1 MPVYNRIAEFHDEM
15 TEWRRE
21 IHAHPEIC
29 FEEVRTAQLVQR
41 KLESWGI
48 EVHSGIAKTGV
59 VGVLRGQGSG
69 TGSIGLR
76 ADMDALPL
84 LEESDLPYKSTI
96 PGKMH
101 ACGHDGHT
109 AMLLG
114 AARYLAETRNFD
126 GSVVFIFQPAEEGG
140 GGAKVMI
147 DEGLFERFPCD
158 TVWGMHNDPR
168 LPLGA
173 IATRAGGFLAGGDR
187 AYITIRGRGA
197 HAARPHEGIDPV
209 AVGFHLYLGLQLIV
223 SRNINPMEQAVV
235 SVCEFHAG
243 TASNVIAETAAM
255 SVSIRTFDAKLRAF
269 MEERV
274 RAVCDG
280 IAKTHGC
287 TIDLNYVPGYP
298 PLINHVAEASFA
310 ADVAEEVSGAAL
322 VDREGVASMG
332 SEDFAYMLEAKPGA
346 FIRLGQAAPGKD
358 FGLHH
363 PRYDFN
369 DEILPV
375 GASYWATLVERSL
388 PRDAGT
394 IT

>member
-29 FEEVRTAQLVQR
+29 FEEVRTAALIQR

-69 TGSIGLR
+69 NGSIGLR

-84 LEESDLPYKSTI
+84 SEETDLPYKSTI

-187 AYITIRGRGA
+187 AYITIRG
-197 HAARPHEGIDPV
+197 
-209 AVGFHLYLGLQLIV
+209 
-223 SRNINPMEQAVV
+223 
-235 SVCEFHAG
+235 
-243 TASNVIAETAAM
+243 
-255 SVSIRTFDAKLRAF
+255 
-269 MEERV
+269 
-274 RAVCDG
+274 
-280 IAKTHGC
+280 
-287 TIDLNYVPGYP
+287 
-298 PLINHVAEASFA
+298 
-310 ADVAEEVSGAAL
+310 AAL
-322 VDREGVASMG
+322 MRRGRMRG
-332 SEDFAYMLEAKPGA
+332 
-346 FIRLGQAAPGKD
+346 
-358 FGLHH
+358 
-363 PRYDFN
+363 
-369 DEILPV
+369 
-375 GASYWATLVERSL
+375 
-388 PRDAGT
+388 
-394 IT
+394 